1 MFRTCFRFL
10 ATVAGPL
17 LALAACAKSEPLP
30 AAQAAVPAV
39 ATAAAG
45 MSGSFRD
52 TASNSADRGRI
63 RGAEGAQ
70 VWLVEISDFQC
81 PYCKRWHDDVYR
93 TLDKE
98 YVQTGKVRVAYLN
111 FPLTSIHPNARA
123 ASEAAM
129 CGSVQGKF
137 WELHDALFDAQE
149 KWAPLKDP
157 MPLFDSLA
165 VAAGAN
171 GAAWRG
177 CMASHATVPLIE
189 ADQGR
194 ASRAGVRSTP
204 SFFIGNRGLVGS
216 YPVDSFR
223 VVLDSALAHAPPR

>member
-1 MFRTCFRFL
+1 MSRMRIRSL
-10 ATVAGPL
+10 GLVTVAL
-17 LALAACAKSEPLP
+17 LGLGACAKPDPTP
-30 AAQAAVPAV
+30 AAQAASVPA
-39 ATAAAG
+39 AASVPG
-45 MSGSFRD
+45 RGPTDS
-52 TASNSADRGRI
+52 TSNSADRGRI

-81 PYCKRWHDDVYR
+81 PFCKRWHEDVYR
-93 TLDKE
+93 ILDKE

-111 FPLTSIHPNARA
+111 FPLTSIHPNAKA

-137 WELHDALFDAQE
+137 WELHDALFDRQE
-149 KWAPLKDP
+149 AWAPRKDP

-165 VAAGAN
+165 VAAGVD
-171 GAAWRG
+171 AAGWRR
-177 CMASHATVPLIE
+177 CMSTHATVPLIE

-194 ASRAGVRSTP
+194 AARSGVRSTP

-223 VVLDSALAHAPPR
+223 VVLDSAIARARPR